1 MQNTRL
7 TTLIQ
12 GITGRLTQ
20 WLNNPWRRV
29 SVILLGLFLGF
40 FLGSV
45 VSTTTGQGA
54 VWDISSAAASVVVVE
69 LISRYAYSY
78 NRDRGPWWQFL
89 PSKDLGLD
97 TLNACKLG
105 YVYGLFLDAFKLG
118 SWDGEPKLGRSMGLI
133 DDRLS
138 AKLTARLNPTS
149 TVLKSATMSTS
160 LW

>member
-12 GITGRLTQ
+12 GITGRLSQ

-29 SVILLGLFLGF
+29 SVILLSLFFGF
-40 FLGSV
+40 FLGSA

-54 VWDISSAAASVVVVE
+54 VWDISSAALSVAAVE
-69 LISRYAYSY
+69 LISRYAYSH

-89 PSKDLGLD
+89 PTKGLGLD

-118 SWDGEPKLGRSMGLI
+118 S
-133 DDRLS
+133 
-138 AKLTARLNPTS
+138 
-149 TVLKSATMSTS
+149 
-160 LW
+160 